1 MTFADLGLIDPL
13 LRAVA
18 AAGYETP
25 TPIQRAAIPSVVAG
39 RDLLGCAQ
47 TGTGKTAAFALPV
60 LQRIDAT
67 AGDDPA
73 IRALIL
79 TPTRELA
86 AQIGESFA
94 TYGANL
100 DLWHTVIFGG
110 VKENPQIAELKRGI
124 DVLVATPGRLLD
136 LMGQGHVN
144 LKRVEIFVLDEADRM
159 LDMGFLPDVK
169 RVVKA
174 LPEQRQTLFFSA
186 TMPPVIRE
194 LAESLLKDPVSV
206 AVAPVSSATE
216 LVTQQ
221 AFFVDRADKRSL
233 LVDLLKRPEVTR
245 TLVFTRT
252 KHGANRIVEHLDKA
266 NIQAAAIHGNKSQNA
281 RTRAMDGFRDGT
293 LPVLV
298 ATDLAARGIDVS
310 GVSHVINYD
319 LPNVPETYVH
329 RIGRTGRAEET
340 GVAWALCEDDDRPF
354 LADIERL
361 MKRHVDRVE
370 DHPYPPQRPLPPIT
384 DLQSR
389 PSGGG
394 GGGGG
399 GGGRSGGGG
408 RRSGGGGGGGRPGGG
423 RSGGGGGG
431 RSGGGGGGG
440 GRSGGGGGGGG
451 GGRSGRPR

>member
-431 RSGGGGGGG
+431 G